1 MDAQD
6 DGLHDDEEHG
16 DAGGGAARGAS
27 CLNMN
32 PMRMAL
38 PVAGGAPPRGGAQRT
53 RWSATADHV
62 AHVVPALHASIA
74 AAGGENG
81 RHVVLALKKQALVKP
96 EARQRPRLRTRAL
109 GDELEAIGGARSRG
123 CAGTA
128 ALHARRRRV
137 GPATAATISHPWRD
151 GAAPRGARRPLLTR
165 RAQVCSTGFGR
176 K

>member
-53 RWSATADHV
+53 RWSATAEHV
-62 AHVVPALHASIA
+62 AFFDPIRIVAFLIANTEISCQSIFA
-74 AAGGENG
+74 TF
-81 RHVVLALKKQALVKP
+81 P
-96 EARQRPRLRTRAL
+96 SPRFPR
-109 GDELEAIGGARSRG
+109 
-123 CAGTA
+123 
-128 ALHARRRRV
+128 
-137 GPATAATISHPWRD
+137 ATATLPQHGI
-151 GAAPRGARRPLLTR
+151 
-165 RAQVCSTGFGR
+165 AQFHTPCT
-176 K
+176 